1 MNQRTTSPAAAIRPG
16 RAARRWPARAVGRWL
31 SFATIALVAAGCADL
46 PADIERTPSWHAGP
60 AAEAPLA
67 QLVEASTPAA
77 GRQRSGF
84 ALIADGSDAL
94 ATRVALVRGARHT
107 LDLQTFLLAADGSGA
122 LLLRELQ
129 AAARRGVRV
138 RLLVDDLYAGAVESR
153 LAAFDRDPMVQVR
166 LFNPLP
172 ARGASLVQRVLG
184 SLHDFD
190 RINRRMHN
198 KLLVADGQVALAG
211 GRNIGDEYFMRGTIA
226 NFVDLDILCTG
237 AVVGELA
244 DLFDRFWNDPLA
256 YPVASLAGGDAAL
269 HAEPWPAAPA
279 VVTGAGVAAQIAQGR
294 LALRFADVRLLADA
308 PDKAVRPDALTR
320 PGEAMAQALALMRA
334 AHGEVA
340 IASPYFVPGPTG
352 MALLQE
358 ARDRGLQICV
368 LTNSLGAT
376 DEPLVHGGYR
386 RYRRAMLELG
396 VKLAEL
402 SPLHTAPGPGLDH
415 YRPSLGRLHAK
426 FAVVDRRWLLVGSMN
441 MDRRSSRLN
450 TEFALA
456 IDSAALA
463 AEALDLLQALW
474 AGPNYQPRLAP
485 TTGRVEWLAHRGGDP
500 VVLDREPHVGPIDM
514 WRLPLLSL
522 LVPEEL
528 L

>member
-1 MNQRTTSPAAAIRPG
+1 
-16 RAARRWPARAVGRWL
+16 
-31 SFATIALVAAGCADL
+31 
-46 PADIERTPSWHAGP
+46 
-60 AAEAPLA
+60 
-67 QLVEASTPAA
+67 
-77 GRQRSGF
+77 
-84 ALIADGSDAL
+84 
-94 ATRVALVRGARHT
+94 
-107 LDLQTFLLAADGSGA
+107 
-122 LLLRELQ
+122 
-129 AAARRGVRV
+129 
-138 RLLVDDLYAGAVESR
+138 
-153 LAAFDRDPMVQVR
+153 

-172 ARGASLVQRVLG
+172 VRGPSLAQRVLG
-184 SLHDFD
+184 SLHAFD

-198 KLLVADGQVALAG
+198 KLLVADGHLALAG
-211 GRNIGDEYFMRGTIA
+211 GRNVGDDYFMRGAVA

-244 DLFDRFWNDPLA
+244 ALFDRFWNDPLA
-256 YPVASLAGGDAAL
+256 YPVGNLAGGAA
-269 HAEPWPAAPA
+269 AAPA
-279 VVTGAGVAAQIAQGR
+279 VAAAPAPPPTPFDGAGVAAQIVQGR
-294 LALRFADVRLLADA
+294 LALHFADVRLLADA
-308 PDKAVRPDALTR
+308 PDKVVRPDAPTR

-340 IASPYFVPGPTG
+340 IASPYFVPGPIG

-358 ARDRGLQICV
+358 ARDRGLEVRV

-402 SPLHTAPGPGLDH
+402 SPLHGAHDQGAGR
-415 YRPSLGRLHAK
+415 YRSSLGRLHAK

-456 IDSAALA
+456 IDNAALA
-463 AEALDLLQALW
+463 AEALGLLQALW

-485 TTGRVEWLAHRGGDP
+485 ATGRLEWLAYRGADP
-500 VVLDREPHVGPIDM
+500 VVLDREPHVGPVDL

-522 LVPEEL
+522 FVPEEL

>member
-1 MNQRTTSPAAAIRPG
+1 
-16 RAARRWPARAVGRWL
+16 
-31 SFATIALVAAGCADL
+31 
-46 PADIERTPSWHAGP
+46 
-60 AAEAPLA
+60 
-67 QLVEASTPAA
+67 
-77 GRQRSGF
+77 
-84 ALIADGSDAL
+84 
-94 ATRVALVRGARHT
+94 
-107 LDLQTFLLAADGSGA
+107 
-122 LLLRELQ
+122 
-129 AAARRGVRV
+129 
-138 RLLVDDLYAGAVESR
+138 
-153 LAAFDRDPMVQVR
+153 
-166 LFNPLP
+166 
-172 ARGASLVQRVLG
+172 
-184 SLHDFD
+184 
-190 RINRRMHN
+190 MHN
-198 KLLVADGQVALAG
+198 KLLVADGHLALAG
-211 GRNIGDEYFMRGTIA
+211 GRNIGDDYFMRGTVA

-244 DLFDRFWNDPLA
+244 ALFDRFWNDPLA
-256 YPVASLAGGDAAL
+256 YPVGNLAGSAA
-269 HAEPWPAAPA
+269 AAPA
-279 VVTGAGVAAQIAQGR
+279 VASALALPLIPFDGAGVAAQIVQGR
-294 LALRFADVRLLADA
+294 LALHFADVRLLADA
-308 PDKAVRPDALTR
+308 PDKVVRPDAPTR

-340 IASPYFVPGPTG
+340 IASPYFVPGPIG

-358 ARDRGLQICV
+358 ARDRGLAVRV

-402 SPLHTAPGPGLDH
+402 SPLHAAHDQGAGR
-415 YRPSLGRLHAK
+415 YRSSLGRLHAK

-474 AGPNYQPRLAP
+474 AGPAYQPRLVPA
-485 TTGRVEWLAHRGGDP
+485 TGRLEWLAHRGGAP
-500 VVLDREPHVGPIDM
+500 VVLDREPHVGPVDA